1 MDQFWSPVT
10 NQRTD
15 RYGGSLD
22 NRMRYSRM
30 VFEAMR
36 EAAGPDFALG
46 VRMTMTERDHD
57 KSGLSEEDNIE
68 IASRLRDDGTID
80 FLNLVSGRIDTLPD

>member
-36 EAAGPDFALG
+36 EAAGPDFAL
-46 VRMTMTERDHD
+46 
-57 KSGLSEEDNIE
+57 
-68 IASRLRDDGTID
+68 ACA
-80 FLNLVSGRIDTLPD
+80 